1 MNLKLLTILL
11 LVVLLT
17 IDLGDSWGRRR
28 RRRGGRGRGR
38 SVWRRVKK
46 ATRKVGKFYK
56 RNRKTIHRVGKW
68 VLRGAAA
75 YDNED
80 LNSLNQLKNQNL
92 ESYQEYLDNLEEA
105 MSEMYP
111 EEDID
116 QLMEALDNVVDM
128 NDEDRKDLFATA
140 NEEMPEFEPI
150 QMPDGFKD
158 ELAMRVANLA

>member
-28 RRRGGRGRGR
+28 RRRGGKGRGR
-38 SVWRRVKK
+38 SFWGRAKK
-46 ATRKVGKFYK
+46 AVRKVGKFYK
-56 RNRKTIHRVGKW
+56 RNRKTIHRVGRI

-80 LNSLNQLKNQNL
+80 QNNLNQLKNQNL
-92 ESYQEYLDNLEEA
+92 ESYQEYLDNLEET

-116 QLMEALDNVVDM
+116 QLMKALDNVVDM
-128 NDEDRKDLFATA
+128 NDEDRKNLFATA
-140 NEEMPEFEPI
+140 NEEMPEVEPVRYSSVGRYD
-150 QMPDGFKD
+150 Q
-158 ELAMRVANLA
+158 R